1 MAGTNNAAERALR
14 PAVVARKISGG
25 SRSEKG
31 ARATAVL
38 LSVLRTAM
46 QQGCPLFEA
55 LKTLLRAH
63 WSGEKPILIS
73 DLFKQTG

>member
-1 MAGTNNAAERALR
+1 
-14 PAVVARKISGG
+14 VVARKISGG
-25 SRSEKG
+25 SRSEAG
-31 ARATAVL
+31 AKATAIL

-63 WSGEKPILIS
+63 WSGEQAVLIS
-73 DLFKQTG
+73 DLLKETG